1 MSFKKLRSRL
11 SSKGSAK
18 SDRKGGATKDASS
31 DIKLKVAEE
40 AKIRENPFENKLI
53 ESNFDFAKWEK
64 YFPRETIISHK
75 ETFDSFDI
83 DEGGTISRAEL
94 QTSIAHIRGRTVTE
108 GEVDAILHKC
118 DLNSDGELGFSEF
131 LLMMLTVSESEKA
144 YHELYEA
151 FGVFETIEKELI
163 KKRPGHQHQSHRNL
177 PPEGAISRSFLLQ
190 ALKGHGEPLSE
201 EELTHFI
208 NVMESSGSDESHF
221 HYPFFVESITGEVH
235 VSSFR
240 RSDLM

>member
-1 MSFKKLRSRL
+1 
-11 SSKGSAK
+11 
-18 SDRKGGATKDASS
+18 
-31 DIKLKVAEE
+31 
-40 AKIRENPFENKLI
+40 
-53 ESNFDFAKWEK
+53 
-64 YFPRETIISHK
+64 
-75 ETFDSFDI
+75 
-83 DEGGTISRAEL
+83 
-94 QTSIAHIRGRTVTE
+94 
-108 GEVDAILHKC
+108 
-118 DLNSDGELGFSEF
+118 LNSDGELGFSEF